1 MISAAALARQAD
13 RTARWSAIALGFS
26 IPISVA
32 ADNVLLVLVLAGWLA
47 GGAYRDKLLAAR
59 RHPVALAALALFG
72 LLLIGTLYGEARAG
86 VAWAQA
92 ARYLDLMFIPIF
104 LFLFRDPATRRH
116 ALYALAAALA
126 LVLILSC
133 LIKAGIVPANPLTIS
148 NTPAT
153 SPFVFKKSLT
163 HNILMAFAAFLFA
176 WLALQ
181 TPAPR
186 ARFGWSALA
195 ILAVINATAM
205 VQGATGY
212 LVLAALM
219 LRCGYSR
226 LGWRGIGIAVA
237 GIVLVVSALLIAP
250 TPFHERIAAIAGE
263 ISTWRADRPADTSAG
278 FRLEFY
284 RNSLEIARAHPFPG
298 AGTGGFEKAYADQ
311 VAGTAMAPTANPH
324 NEYLNIAIQL
334 GVIGLAALLYL
345 FYCEWRVAAA
355 LPATHERELARGLVI
370 TFAIGCL
377 FNSLLM
383 DHTEGLLFA
392 WASGLWFAGLKSPQ
406 KSGALES

>member
-47 GGAYRDKLLAAR
+47 GGAYRDKLLAAC

-92 ARYLDLMFIPIF
+92 GKYMDLMFIPIF
-104 LFLFRDPATRRH
+104 LFLFRDPAVRRH

-133 LIKAGIVPANPLTIS
+133 LIKAGIVPANPLTIGD
-148 NTPAT
+148 AA
-153 SPFVFKKSLT
+153 SPFVFKKRLT

-176 WLALQ
+176 WLALR

-186 ARFGWSALA
+186 ARFGWGALA

-219 LRCGYSR
+219 LRFGYSR

-237 GIVLVVSALLIAP
+237 GTALVVSALMIAP
-250 TPFHERIAAIAGE
+250 NPFHERIAAIAGE

-298 AGTGGFEKAYADQ
+298 VGTGGFEKAYANQ

-324 NEYLNIAIQL
+324 NEYLNITIQL

-392 WASGLWFAGLKSPQ
+392 WASGLWFAGLKSPH
-406 KSGALES
+406 KSGAVES

>member
-1 MISAAALARQAD
+1 MIAAAALARQAD

-47 GGAYRDKLLAAR
+47 GGAYRDKFLVAR

-72 LLLIGTLYGEARAG
+72 LLLIGMLYGEARAG

-92 ARYLDLMFIPIF
+92 GKYVDLMFVPIF
-104 LFLFRDPATRRH
+104 LFLFRDPALRRR

-126 LVLILSC
+126 LVLMLSF
-133 LIKAGIVPANPLTIS
+133 LIKAGIVPANPLTIGD
-148 NTPAT
+148 AA
-153 SPFVFKKSLT
+153 SPVVFKLRLT

-181 TPAPR
+181 ARAPR

-195 ILAVINATAM
+195 ILAVVNVTLM
-205 VQGATGY
+205 VQGVTGY
-212 LVLAALM
+212 LVLAALL
-219 LRCGYSR
+219 LRFAYSR
-226 LGWRGIGIAVA
+226 LGWRGIGIAAA
-237 GIVLVVSALLIAP
+237 GTALVVSALMTAP
-250 TPFHERIAAIAGE
+250 NPFHERVNAIAGE
-263 ISTWRADRPADTSAG
+263 ISAWRADRPADTSAG

-284 RNSLEIARAHPFPG
+284 RNSLEIARAHPFFG

-324 NEYLNIAIQL
+324 NEYLNITIQL

-345 FYCEWRVAAA
+345 FYCGWRVAAA
-355 LPATHERELARGLVI
+355 LAAAHERELARGLVI
-370 TFAIGCL
+370 TFALGCL

-392 WASGLWFAGLKSPQ
+392 WASGLLFAGLKPPQ
-406 KSGALES
+406 PSGA

>member
-1 MISAAALARQAD
+1 MISAADLTRQAD
-13 RTARWSAIALGFS
+13 RTARWLAIALGFS

-32 ADNVLLVLVLAGWLA
+32 LDNVLLVLVLTGWLA
-47 GGAYRDKLLAAR
+47 GGAYRDKFLAA
-59 RHPVALAALALFG
+59 RHPVALAALALFV
-72 LLLIGTLYGEARAG
+72 LLLIGTLYGDARAG
-86 VAWAQA
+86 VAWAQVGK
-92 ARYLDLMFIPIF
+92 YIDLMFVPIF
-104 LFLFRDPATRRH
+104 LFLFRDSATRRH

-133 LIKAGIVPANPLTIS
+133 LIKAGIVPANPLTIGD
-148 NTPAT
+148 AA
-153 SPFVFKKSLT
+153 SPFVFKKRLT

-186 ARFGWSALA
+186 ARFWWSALA
-195 ILAVINATAM
+195 LLAVINVTMM

-219 LRCGYSR
+219 VRFGYGCV
-226 LGWRGIGIAVA
+226 GWRGIGIAVA
-237 GIVLVVSALLIAP
+237 GTAVVASTLMIAP
-250 TPFHERIAAIAGE
+250 NPFHERIDAITGE
-263 ISTWRADRPADTSAG
+263 IGAWRADQPAQTSSG

-284 RNSLEIARAHPFPG
+284 RNSLQIARAHPLFG
-298 AGTGGFEKAYADQ
+298 AGTGGIEKAYADQ
-311 VAGTAMAPTANPH
+311 VAGTAMTPTANPH
-324 NEYLNIAIQL
+324 SEYLNITLQL

-345 FYCEWRVAAA
+345 FYCEWRVTASLTTA
-355 LPATHERELARGLVI
+355 HERQLACGLVI
-370 TFAIGCL
+370 TFVIGCL

-392 WASGLWFAGLKSPQ
+392 WASGLLFAELKSPQ
-406 KSGALES
+406 KSGASVL